1 MLNPSRL
8 VAAYFNQETDSCSL
22 TANRQ
27 HVPDSDLIARMTA
40 ADESAL
46 SALYDRYAP
55 LLCGVLMRI
64 LNDHQAAEEVL
75 QDVFLQL
82 WNQPG
87 RFDASR
93 GSLPAWLLVIA
104 RNRAISRRRGRRD
117 RELLEEE
124 EGDFAGTF
132 VSAEN
137 IEDEAARSQRARSIA
152 AALEKLPQ
160 EQRQA
165 VELAYFEGMT
175 QSEIAARTGAP
186 LGTVKTRVRTAMQ
199 TLRQSLA

>member
-1 MLNPSRL
+1 M
-8 VAAYFNQETDSCSL
+8 

-104 RNRAISRRRGRRD
+104 RNRAISRLRGRRD

-137 IEDEAARSQRARSIA
+137 IEDEAARAQRARSIA

>member
-104 RNRAISRRRGRRD
+104 RNRAISRLRGRRD

-152 AALEKLPQ
+152 AAMEKLPQ